1 MYGLVEEWEGEL
13 MNADRWQQD
22 VALFVYF
29 VLFVYCICFFV
40 SFVCLFVFRAL
51 FYWGMRAD
59 EC

>member
-13 MNADRWQQD
+13 MNADRWLQD
-22 VALFVYF
+22 VALFFIAF
-29 VLFVYCICFFV
+29 VCFCFFV
-40 SFVCLFVFRAL
+40 SLVCLFVFGAL